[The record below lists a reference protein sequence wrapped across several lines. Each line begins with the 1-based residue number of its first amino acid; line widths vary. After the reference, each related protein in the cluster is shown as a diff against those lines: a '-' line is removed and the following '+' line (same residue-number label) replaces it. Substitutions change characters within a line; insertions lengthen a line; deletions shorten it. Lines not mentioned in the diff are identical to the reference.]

1 MTQNMKQKK
10 QTAQVLWALCLA
22 LCGSIFTLH
31 GQTAIGDS
39 VAYKEA
45 LIEMIEQS
53 GDLLKFRNAT
63 AGFQTMALGKI
74 SSSEKRRYPKND
86 GCRKK
91 TNGRETDHRIFRD
104 AIP

>member
-1 MTQNMKQKK
+1 MKKIILSLLLLCAAVGIQA
-10 QTAQVLWALCLA
+10 QTDRDACWLIALW
-22 LCGSIFTLH
+22 GSTFTLH

-74 SSSEKRRYPKND
+74 SSEEDEY
-86 GCRKK
+86 
-91 TNGRETDHRIFRD
+91 
-104 AIP
+104 